1 MVSDN
6 ARQYQIEEADGL
18 EEAAVDRAFLAFL
31 QALCGECALYK
42 GLIRA
47 PPVQVV
53 EEHTREDERPWQSRF
68 SSIPRSPCVEL
79 FGFGLYEVLDTLYQT
94 AAGGLVTQQRQR
106 EERNHQTADDKAD
119 AVDGVGYGN
128 RLQTAEDGVA
138 AADNTDDDTQ
148 NRNCC
153 ELADAEDAGNIE
165 DILKYNCTGVKDDRQ
180 IEDGV
185 HHNDDE
191 REHQLGAAAKACL
204 HQLRD
209 GGRAHFEVGRQEP
222 QCQCKQRE
230 QCADLPADRT
240 HIGSPALT
248 VCADQLFCGQ
258 VGQQQRACND
268 NTRQSAPREEVAL
281 GGVELVISGLPR

>member
-1 MVSDN
+1 M
-6 ARQYQIEEADGL
+6 
-18 EEAAVDRAFLAFL
+18 
-31 QALCGECALYK
+31 
-42 GLIRA
+42 
-47 PPVQVV
+47 
-53 EEHTREDERPWQSRF
+53 
-68 SSIPRSPCVEL
+68 
-79 FGFGLYEVLDTLYQT
+79 
-94 AAGGLVTQQRQR
+94 TQQRQR
-106 EERNHQTADDKAD
+106 EERDHQTADDKAD
-119 AVDGVGYGN
+119 TVDCVGYGN

-138 AADNTDDDTQ
+138 AADNADDDTQ

-153 ELADAEDAGNIE
+153 ELADAEDTGNIE

-230 QCADLPADRT
+230 QCTDLPADRT